1 MKKNG
6 LLAEMLDAVIQYNR
20 KKIKTS
26 KPNPFLNQ
34 KKQLWFGMMNIV
46 DEDIKIEK
54 DAAIDAQDS

>member
-26 KPNPFLNQ
+26 KPDPFLNQ

-46 DEDIKIEK
+46 DEDIKTENET
-54 DAAIDAQDS
+54 AADAQE